1 MNGPYHGVEAWFKMF
16 ELDIAK
22 DQASYSQ
29 IYIGNGS
36 DNEVNFIS
44 AGWMVGLH
52 FTVLFL

>member
-16 ELDIAK
+16 EIDIAK

-36 DNEVNFIS
+36 NNEVNFIS